1 MRILGHPLTDEKW
14 QAIIQNDASFD
25 HKFIYAV
32 ESTGIFCRPSCKSR
46 APKREHVRIFDN
58 AQQALAA
65 SFRPCKR
72 CKPISGTLPED
83 EWVEQIS
90 GYIEA
95 HYTQKLTLD
104 TLADMCHGSPYHL
117 HRTFKRVKG
126 VTPAFYIQQKRI
138 DRALEYLLK
147 TDKAISEIALRVG
160 MGSTSYFIT
169 VFKKIT
175 GLTPAEYRAKNMTKI
190 PAEVL
195 YHETDK

>member
-1 MRILGHPLTDEKW
+1 MRKLGQPLTDEKW
-14 QAIIQNDASFD
+14 QAIVQNDTSYD
-25 HKFIYAV
+25 HQFIYAV

-46 APKREHVRIFDN
+46 PPKREHVRIFDN

-72 CKPISGTLPED
+72 CKPLSGTLPED
-83 EWVEQIS
+83 EWVEQIA

-104 TLADMCHGSPYHL
+104 ILADVCHGSPYHL

-147 TDKAISEIALRVG
+147 TDQAISEVALKVG

-169 VFKKIT
+169 VFKKNYGTNARRI
-175 GLTPAEYRAKNMTKI
+175 PSQEYKLI
-190 PAEVL
+190 SSEVL
-195 YHETDK
+195 NHEIDK